1 MKQNFLWLGRT
12 RTLLKSLIISVL
24 SVIFTTVLVAAP
36 AVATGVYDLPNPNTS
51 DVWVV
56 DQADEISFANQSKL
70 SKAFQKL
77 AQETGQEL
85 RMVAIRRLD
94 YGETI
99 DSFAD
104 ELFATWYPTPEVQA
118 SQTLLVLDT
127 LTNNGAIRTGTTA
140 KERVS
145 QEIAESVIA
154 ETVGYDLRKGNK
166 YNQAFLD
173 ASDRLVAVLSGEPD
187 PGPPA
192 ITEDVQV
199 EGTFT
204 KAEDTNTGNAT
215 IWVVILLLL
224 ATVIPMVTYF
234 WYVGLPGR

>member
-1 MKQNFLWLGRT
+1 MKQNFIWLRGT
-12 RTLLKSLIISVL
+12 TLSLKSLVISALAIIL
-24 SVIFTTVLVAAP
+24 TTLCLATP
-36 AVATGVYDLPNPNTS
+36 AVATGVYDLPNPNNG

-70 SKAFQKL
+70 GKTFKKL

-104 ELFATWYPTPEVQA
+104 ELFTIWYPTPEAQA
-118 SQTLLVLDT
+118 NQTLLVLDT

-140 KERVS
+140 KERVNA
-145 QEIAESVIA
+145 EIAESVIA
-154 ETVGYDLRKGNK
+154 ETVGYDLRQGNK

-192 ITEDVQV
+192 ITEEVQV

-204 KAEDTNTGNAT
+204 KAEDTKTGNAT
-215 IWVVILLLL
+215 IWVIVLLLL

-234 WYVGLPGR
+234 WYVGFPGR